1 MCTVK
6 FLALFSKLWFS
17 PIAPSETVPVAD
29 MEMQITDGP
38 FRKDSHWL
46 LGV

>member
-6 FLALFSKLWFS
+6 FLALFSKLWFP